1 MNVTDRTAWLA
12 WRREGIGASDA
23 AAIAGLDPYRGP
35 MSIWLAKTGRLPLE
49 DDEVSEHVLWGNLL
63 EPAIAEEF
71 ERRTGLF
78 VPARALMLEYTELP
92 GRQWMR
98 ATIDGLVSDLPPGLH
113 SSGDA
118 PLGVLEIKTVAG
130 FKGAAWADGAMPEHF
145 TLQVQHQLAVTGL
158 QHAWLAVL
166 FGGQRMEIREL
177 ERDEELIDSLVGLE
191 EAFWTKHVLAD
202 VPPGGDGLE
211 GTTEDLRRAF
221 ADAGGPAVDLPAEV
235 ETLIAEREIG
245 KAEQEAGEARAAIAS
260 QALMA
265 MLGSAEVGMLGG
277 QPRITWK
284 RHERTTVDL
293 AGLRV
298 EVPELVQKF
307 TSMSPYRVL
316 RLVGAKGEES

>member
-1 MNVTDRTAWLA
+1 MPLTVTDRAAWLA

-23 AAIAGLDPYRGP
+23 AAIAGVAPYRGP
-35 MSIWLAKTGRLPLE
+35 MSIWLDKTGRLPLE
-49 DDEVSEHVLWGNLL
+49 DDEESEYVRWGNLL

-71 ERRTGLF
+71 EKRTGLF
-78 VPARALMLEYTELP
+78 VPARALMLEYTETP
-92 GRQWMR
+92 DREWMR

-130 FKGAAWADGAMPEHF
+130 FKSKDWQPGEKNDLGIPEHF
-145 TLQVQHQLAVTGL
+145 QLQVQHQLAVTGL
-158 QHAWLAVL
+158 QHAWIAVL

-277 QPRITWK
+277 QPRVTWK
-284 RHERTTVDL
+284 KQRRAEHVVAAAE
-293 AGLRV
+293 
-298 EVPELVQKF
+298 F
-307 TSMSPYRVL
+307 RVL
-316 RLVGAKGEES
+316 RLVGAKGDES